1 MIFDWFYID
10 NEWTA
15 VLYGIDDDHIFQNCP
30 DWDWG
35 L

>member
-1 MIFDWFYID
+1 MIFDWYYID
-10 NEWTA
+10 DKWTT
-15 VLYGIDDDHIFQNCP
+15 VLYGIDDDHIFLANP